1 MLPLTAPAAAIGAV
15 ANTGTEPK
23 ESLGELITRGFTAGA
38 LRADEKVVL
47 LKFEGEQGDEY
58 WAGLHNSHVI
68 TRYNRSPMYALAV
81 WQLAQELL
89 AVRNAPR
96 APAGEVKEARNAPP
110 ASADET
116 TGAVAP

>member
-1 MLPLTAPAAAIGAV
+1 MLALTPPAAAIGAV

-23 ESLGELITRGFTAGA
+23 ESLGELIARGLSAGA

-58 WAGLHNSHVI
+58 WAGLHNFYVI

-81 WQLAQELL
+81 WQLAQEL
-89 AVRNAPR
+89 AV
-96 APAGEVKEARNAPP
+96 ARNARR
-110 ASADET
+110 ASAETPAGET